1 MKTSPTMMKSVSKNS
16 IKRYIIKHGM
26 DSDFMNVGVTVTGG
40 TLKTW
45 NGL

>member
-26 DSDFMNVGVTVTGG
+26 DSDFMNVGVTGG